1 MRQQARHHGRA
12 ANAGGNEGTDD
23 GATPAQ
29 RQARVATTSRE
40 DEDDRAVG
48 AQRQA
53 GQDGDVPDGGDHYS
67 SPGSKPRSEG
77 CVPGSGAW

>member
-1 MRQQARHHGRA
+1 MA
-12 ANAGGNEGTDD
+12 AQPTPA
-23 GATPAQ
+23 ATKEPMTAPAPAQ

-40 DEDDRAVG
+40 EEDDRAVG

-77 CVPGSGAW
+77 SAPGSGAW